1 MNIYESITNI
11 MQESIAIGKDKQ
23 NKQQG
28 FKYRGIDDVMNTF
41 YPLLSKHKVFVV
53 PEVVEQIREERLS
66 KQGGNLIYSIL
77 KIKYTF
83 YAEDGSY
90 VSAVVIGEGMDS
102 ADKASNKAMAVGM
115 KYAMFQVFCIPT
127 EEMPDSD
134 SETPPPSIPKRED
147 NKQTKSEPKVEEQP
161 QVEVM
166 TLEKAKETT
175 FEAKGKV
182 YKVGECSNEQLF
194 YLRDNI
200 KDEELLDAVKLV
212 LMDKARTGNITD
224 ENHN

>member
-1 MNIYESITNI
+1 MNIYESITSI
-11 MQESIAIGKDKQ
+11 MQESIAISKNKQ

-53 PEVVEQIREERLS
+53 PRVVEQIREERVS
-66 KQGGNLIYSIL
+66 KQGGNLIYSIM
-77 KIKYTF
+77 KIEYTF
-83 YAEDGSY
+83 FAEDGSY

-134 SETPPPSIPKRED
+134 GETPPPSTPKAED
-147 NKQTKSEPKVEEQP
+147 KKEVEEQP

-166 TLEKAKETT
+166 TLEKAKEIT

-194 YLRDNI
+194 YLRDNV

-212 LMDKARTGNITD
+212 LMDKAKTGNITD
-224 ENHN
+224 ENHD

>member
-1 MNIYESITNI
+1 MNIYESITKI

-53 PEVVEQIREERLS
+53 PRVVEQIREERVS

-77 KIKYTF
+77 KIEYTF
-83 YAEDGSY
+83 YAEDGSS

-134 SETPPPSIPKRED
+134 GDTPPPSTPKKEE
-147 NKQTKSEPKVEEQP
+147 KQDKQEKPFKVEEP
-161 QVEVM
+161 KPM
-166 TLEKAKETT
+166 TLEEAREMGFTSNGVEYRVATMTDEQLLAMKDYTKLPRLAEACSMELAERAKAKVE
-175 FEAKGKV
+175 
-182 YKVGECSNEQLF
+182 NEQGQ
-194 YLRDNI
+194 NS
-200 KDEELLDAVKLV
+200 
-212 LMDKARTGNITD
+212 
-224 ENHN
+224 

>member
-11 MQESIAIGKDKQ
+11 MQESIAIGKEKL

-41 YPLLSKHKVFVV
+41 YPLLSKHKVFIV
-53 PEVVEQIREERLS
+53 PEVLEQQREERVTA
-66 KQGGNLIYSIL
+66 KGGNLIYSIL
-77 KIKYTF
+77 KIEYTF
-83 YAEDGSY
+83 YAEDGSF

-134 SETPPPSIPKRED
+134 AETPPSSTPK
-147 NKQTKSEPKVEEQP
+147 KQDEKETKVEPKVEEQP
-161 QVEVM
+161 KVEVM

-182 YKVGECSNEQLF
+182 YKVGGCSNEQLF

-212 LMDKARTGNITD
+212 LMDKARTGNIVD
-224 ENHN
+224 ENHD